1 MSCKEVCPYSYFWWC
16 GYFRSPWVLFVLTN
30 EFSLRITKLH
40 QQLGSHKLVVYHS
53 VFDQFLTYKMTILSK
68 ACKPVN
74 FEAHNSLKFNLN
86 NIWGL
91 CLNFFECEYVLES
104 NAPDIITLCE
114 TNMDDSTDSSNF
126 SVRSYFPLIQKDS
139 VTRMHGLAVCLYKG
153 KTSFCIGL
161 ISSKIYGF
169 LVMFSTDF
177 TSLSVLLLFP
187 LMITFFIL
195 MQFLLIFHQT

>member
-1 MSCKEVCPYSYFWWC
+1 
-16 GYFRSPWVLFVLTN
+16 
-30 EFSLRITKLH
+30 
-40 QQLGSHKLVVYHS
+40 
-53 VFDQFLTYKMTILSK
+53 MTILSK
-68 ACKPVN
+68 GCKPVN
-74 FEAHNSLKFNLN
+74 FEAHNSLKFNLS
-86 NIWGL
+86 NISGL

-114 TNMDDSTDSSNF
+114 TNMDDSIDSSNF

-169 LVMFSTDF
+169 LAMFSTDF